1 MNLILKN
8 AVYCRFISRC
18 TSALRISL
26 LSISLLQC
34 TASYNVSVNGERHLL
49 SCVAVTFS
57 HKSLFPVLLLNLGEQ
72 ACPQSERKES
82 KEKENQ
88 QNWLNKVSK
97 SINSS

>member
-8 AVYCRFISRC
+8 AVYCRFIWLC
-18 TSALRISL
+18 TSALSISL

-57 HKSLFPVLLLNLGEQ
+57 QKSTFPRPPRKLGEQ
-72 ACPQSERKES
+72 ACPQSER
-82 KEKENQ
+82 
-88 QNWLNKVSK
+88 
-97 SINSS
+97 